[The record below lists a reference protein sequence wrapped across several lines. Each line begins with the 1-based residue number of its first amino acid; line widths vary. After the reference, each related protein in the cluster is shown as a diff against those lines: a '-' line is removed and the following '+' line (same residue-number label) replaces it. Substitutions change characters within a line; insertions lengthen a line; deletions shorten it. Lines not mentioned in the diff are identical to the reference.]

1 MAESKCLK
9 YIEKNLKKNKRK
21 NIAYVET
28 NLWMIANISLE
39 MRTKYNRMSILRA
52 KRKIEKNTIHLI
64 LALTYLY

>member
-28 NLWMIANISLE
+28 NL
-39 MRTKYNRMSILRA
+39 
-52 KRKIEKNTIHLI
+52 
-64 LALTYLY
+64 